1 MSFSPGASHTTPIY
15 DRVGERDGA
24 RAEVPRQHPIK
35 PASCTGHSW
44 PHPGS
49 RRLRPGLWSPAI
61 PHSPSWM
68 LPSLWPHPA
77 QGSCASPR
85 TESTWQP
92 LSSLRPLLSTGV
104 TATQAWRQDR
114 LSVAPQEAGEVLTD
128 LTQALCFPLEVNC
141 YTLATLLDIA
151 VAGAGRGMEL
161 LWSRTP
167 LHTS

>member
-104 TATQAWRQDR
+104 TATQAWRQNGLLNPGSRPRTYLMLDELPR
-114 LSVAPQEAGEVLTD
+114 QEQVLPPP
-128 LTQALCFPLEVNC
+128 LWPCPGTQVSPTEW
-141 YTLATLLDIA
+141 
-151 VAGAGRGMEL
+151 G
-161 LWSRTP
+161 
-167 LHTS
+167 